1 MADQIY
7 KVRDP
12 QGNMR
17 EISGP
22 AGASD
27 EEIIAQAQK
36 LFSAPKRNIAAE
48 IAADPISQG
57 AQNVINATPAELIA
71 GNPVTRFALGAADPI
86 MGAAQFARNLFSD
99 TANAGISALGGK
111 EKTLGRMDLSQLQG
125 IVNRGREAYGS
136 EGIDAM
142 RTMGNVVSP
151 ASLMAMKLAP
161 AATAAGRIGQGAGIG
176 AVAGGAAPVTEE
188 GSYWGPKAAQ
198 VGAGAALGGAVTG
211 GIEAARGIYNLGK
224 QALEPAFARGREQIL
239 NRYQQALAGNKA
251 QQMAKALRSAPEIV
265 PGSQPTAGEALATI
279 PESTGLAAHQKAIS
293 GYVAPEGDSSVS
305 TAFARRLADQQGAR
319 TGAIAR
325 GAGTEDDMARAL
337 ATRTE
342 NAAEGYGPLMAKQIS
357 PESQVGIMQKDIAGR
372 FASRAEALR
381 DKGRFETLASQSAN
395 RAQQGKPGWIS
406 NADRAAEARA
416 AAADMEGI
424 IQQRVKEESF
434 LKGVMESLRN
444 TVGLGTKSLDDFT
457 SRPSFRAA
465 LAEAEM
471 SAREAGRPFPTKA
484 TDKFTVEDMQAVKE
498 FLDESIKKK
507 VGLGLT
513 EADRSVRD
521 IAKTRTEFVKWLG
534 EKVPAWSEARLQ
546 YSEDSVPINQMQVM
560 RELGKRLTDASG
572 KETPQTFLKA
582 LDDRTPEAAARLLKK
597 STGFSRYENLEQAI
611 GPKNKQAVDAVAQDL
626 ERFMQ
631 FQRNAAQSNI
641 GGPTSIAVKSEG
653 HLPNILSRPAMITN
667 WVMKKLGEGADEK
680 IVKMAAERYL
690 NPKQL
695 ADALEAAKASPQL
708 MRAQKLVN
716 PAIGI
721 TAFESARGM
730 QP

>member
-1 MADQIY
+1 MAEMTIEQQRALALA
-7 KVRDP
+7 KARLRM
-12 QGNMR
+12 Q
-17 EISGP
+17 
-22 AGASD
+22 
-27 EEIIAQAQK
+27 Q
-36 LFSAPKRNIAAE
+36 PKRDIAAE

-71 GNPVTRFALGAADPI
+71 GHPVTRFVLGAADPI
-86 MGAAQFARNLFSD
+86 MGAVQFARNLVSD

-111 EKTLGRMDLSQLQG
+111 EKTIGRMDLSQLQG

-136 EGIDAM
+136 EGFDAM

-151 ASLMAMKLAP
+151 ASLMAMKLVP
-161 AATAAGRIGQGAGIG
+161 AATAAGRIAQGAGIG
-176 AVAGGAAPVTEE
+176 AAAGGAAPVTEE

-198 VGAGAALGGAVTG
+198 VATGAALGGAVTG
-211 GIEAARGIYNLGK
+211 GIEAARGIYNIGK
-224 QALEPAFARGREQIL
+224 SALEPAFAKGREAIL
-239 NRYQQALAGNKA
+239 NRYQQALAGGKQ
-251 QQMAKALRSAPEIV
+251 QQMAQALRGAQEIV
-265 PGSQPTAGEALATI
+265 PGSRPTAGEALADI
-279 PESTGLAAHQKAIS
+279 PESTALAAHQQ
-293 GYVAPEGDSSVS
+293 SVS
-305 TAFARRLADQQGAR
+305 KYVSPDGQTALSPAFARRLADQQAAR
-319 TGAIAR
+319 SAAISR
-325 GAGTEDDMARAL
+325 GAGTEDDMARAV

-357 PESQVGIMQKDIAGR
+357 PESQMGIMQKAIAGR

-381 DKGRFETLASQSAN
+381 DKWRFETLASQSAN

-416 AAADMEGI
+416 AAGDMEGI

-444 TVGLGTKSLDDFT
+444 TVGLGEKSLTDFT

-507 VGLGLT
+507 VGLGLS
-513 EADRSVRD
+513 EGDRSVRD
-521 IAKTRTEFVKWLG
+521 ITNTRNEFIKWLS
-534 EKVPAWSEARLQ
+534 EKVPAWRDARLQ
-546 YSEDSVPINQMQVM
+546 YAEDSVPINQMQVM

-597 STGFSRYENLEQAI
+597 STGFARYENLEQAI
-611 GPKNKQAVDAVAQDL
+611 GPRNMQAVNDVAQDL
-626 ERFMQ
+626 ERYLQ
-631 FQRNAAQSNI
+631 FQRNAAQSNVPAT
-641 GGPTSIAVKSEG
+641 GVAKNQEAQGPRLLNLTAS
-653 HLPNILSRPAMITN
+653 ITN

-680 IVKMAAERYL
+680 IVKLAAERYL